1 MRGTTFTTW
10 SCRYQQWTRWIHPA
24 PLLAVLLW
32 GGVYPGA
39 KLGLREMPVLSFIYA
54 RMLLATVVLFAVARQ
69 ARPGRFGQ
77 DLWKPLVGAGLAQAV
92 FQLLLFAGLHGTTAS
107 NSAILSATA
116 PLMTAAWLALTG
128 RERLTPQQW
137 GGMCLGLGGVILV
150 VQGGG
155 LELAWSQLGGNLL
168 TLGAAGAW
176 AWYGLAIGPLVGTLG
191 TLRAT
196 GWAMGVAAL
205 LCTPLALGEVSS
217 LAWER
222 VSWVA
227 WASLGYNATAGMVVA
242 MALWGRSIHTVG
254 PQRTMI
260 YVYLEP
266 VFAMIIAALLLGES
280 LGALQAVGALL
291 TFAGVWLASRD

>member
-1 MRGTTFTTW
+1 
-10 SCRYQQWTRWIHPA
+10 
-24 PLLAVLLW
+24 
-32 GGVYPGA
+32 
-39 KLGLREMPVLSFIYA
+39 
-54 RMLLATVVLFAVARQ
+54 
-69 ARPGRFGQ
+69 
-77 DLWKPLVGAGLAQAV
+77 
-92 FQLLLFAGLHGTTAS
+92 
-107 NSAILSATA
+107 
-116 PLMTAAWLALTG
+116 
-128 RERLTPQQW
+128 
-137 GGMCLGLGGVILV
+137 MCLGLGGVILV